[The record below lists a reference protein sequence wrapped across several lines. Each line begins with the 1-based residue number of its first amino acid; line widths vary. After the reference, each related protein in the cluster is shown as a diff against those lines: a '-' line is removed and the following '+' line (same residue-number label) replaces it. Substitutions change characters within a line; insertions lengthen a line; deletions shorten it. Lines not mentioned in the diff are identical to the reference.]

1 MNDQGNPLIL
11 VFYVD
16 RLMFMPGQQGQKPMI
31 NHVSQSV
38 DMVIREKQ
46 MNAVAFFLPTST
58 YERIECINPAIVP
71 QDAMDKINQ
80 MVKDIEKQFGIGG
93 QLEDDGDEATDDT
106 TETQDE
112 ADD

>member
-1 MNDQGNPLIL
+1 MNEQGNPLIL

-16 RLMFMPGQQGQKPMI
+16 KLMFMPGQQGQKPMI

-38 DMVIREKQ
+38 DMVIKQ
-46 MNAVAFFLPTST
+46 KEMNAVAFFLPTST

-71 QDAMDKINQ
+71 QDFMDKINR

-93 QLEDDGDEATDDT
+93 QLEEDPTDE